1 MRTFKFFLFLTA
13 LSLLTATQIAAAST
27 VAHPLTFKVEKGEVS
42 YKVTTQILG
51 GISSQTVSGRD
62 VALSGEAAYQ
72 ENRVTGKLVISVKEF
87 KSGDTMLDEHVRGI
101 LNADKYPEILFEI
114 IDMNRDADALKKL
127 LNIQTGTEKISGRL
141 TVAGVSKTF
150 DFDLRI
156 EQLEKNK
163 FKLSTEKEVRF
174 TDFGITPPS
183 FGGFLSTA
191 PDQVFIKGEIILMRE
206 ETPEPFSD

>member
-1 MRTFKFFLFLTA
+1 MRTFKFFLFTA
-13 LSLLTATQIAAAST
+13 LSLLTATQMAAAST

-51 GISSQTVSGRD
+51 GIGSQTVSGRNS
-62 VALSGEAAYQ
+62 ALTGEVAYQ
-72 ENRVTGKLVISVKEF
+72 ENRVTGKLIIPVKEF
-87 KSGDTMLDEHVRGI
+87 KSGDTTLDEHVRGI

-127 LNIQTGTEKISGRL
+127 LSTQTGTEKIRGRL
-141 TVAGVSKTF
+141 TVAGVSKIY
-150 DFDLRI
+150 DFDIKI
-156 EQLEKNK
+156 EQLEKNR
-163 FKLSTEKEVRF
+163 FKLSTEKEVKF

-191 PDQVFIKGEIILMRE
+191 PDQVFIKGEIILMRK